1 MIGNAFPPYNRE
13 EAIEVHWAAI
23 EAARSDRAIRNWCD
37 QFGISRRH
45 LAGGRWMISR
55 VALAMLMDGNS
66 VVLDA
71 YLGGQRQG
79 ERVASYYHRC
89 GLGHLLDLP
98 EFKSR

>member
-1 MIGNAFPPYNRE
+1 MPSPYNRE
-13 EAIEVHWAAI
+13 EAIEVHLAAL

-66 VVLDA
+66 VALDA

-79 ERVASYYHRC
+79 KPVASYYHRC
-89 GLGHLLDLP
+89 GLGHSIDLP